1 MLDAE
6 FGASG
11 LSTIT
16 WSKIENFITPLVFA
30 GVGSA
35 KQSNIEVMIDLLPS
49 LAPLL
54 KDINDEE
61 Q

>member
-1 MLDAE
+1 MLGAE

-11 LSTIT
+11 LSSIT

-30 GVGSA
+30 GVGSGR
-35 KQSNIEVMIDLLPS
+35 QSNIEVMIDLLPS
-49 LAPLL
+49 RAPLS
-54 KDINDEE
+54 KDTDDEE